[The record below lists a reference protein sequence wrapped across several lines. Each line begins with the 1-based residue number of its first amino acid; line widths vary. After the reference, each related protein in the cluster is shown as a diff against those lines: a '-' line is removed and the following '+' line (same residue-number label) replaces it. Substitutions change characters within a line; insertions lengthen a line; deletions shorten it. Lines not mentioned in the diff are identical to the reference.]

1 MSKHRGRSLL
11 SGALWFLPSLPG
23 SAEGAAPCVCSPG
36 GTAEERVSEHP
47 SWLDLNWFFLRSALL
62 VTGTLSVLRSEH
74 WYFFLSSV
82 FLCFSAVYLPW
93 VCCVSSLPK
102 SCVFFFFSIGIWFS
116 LQTWW
121 CKKWSFLGK
130 APRGDLITFE
140 STLTISAFV
149 HHLSIISESQ

>member
-47 SWLDLNWFFLRSALL
+47 SCLDLNWFFLRSALL

-74 WYFFLSSV
+74 GYFFLSSV

-102 SCVFFFFSIGIWFS
+102 SCVFLFLLYRDLIFPPKPSGV
-116 LQTWW
+116 
-121 CKKWSFLGK
+121 KNNFLGK
-130 APRGDLITFE
+130 ALRGDLIWTPSSPHSPSVLLF
-140 STLTISAFV
+140 TTYP
-149 HHLSIISESQ
+149 